1 MRRDLTVG
9 LAAVCRGVSRRVPG
23 DGQPWSPVADARR
36 TVPGRIQDGAD
47 GGREAGLQRPLAVDE
62 LGELESRG
70 SSGQCRCRLSA
81 RSASTARSHP
91 GSAWSKV
98 DPIPYQPAALAKRN
112 ANLAKRVVSDPQD
125 RFSGDPEAKCYM
137 PGLPRAAYMP
147 YPFQIIQG
155 TDKIVFAYQFAD
167 TGRIVYLGKAPQAPA
182 DSWMGMSSAK
192 FEGDTLVVTATDFND
207 ESWLDRAG
215 NYHSDALKLT
225 ERFTPVSP
233 YHLMYEATIDDAK
246 VFTRPW
252 KISFPLYRHMEKN
265 ARLLEFKCVELAEP
279 FLYGMLRRPSS
290 R

>member
-1 MRRDLTVG
+1 MRRDLTIG
-9 LAAVCRGVSRRVPG
+9 LAAVTAAFLGGFLATVSPQAQAPTPAGQFQPG
-23 DGQPWSPVADARR
+23 YKAAR
-36 TVPGRIQDGAD
+36 TAD
-47 GGREAGLQRPLAVDE
+47 GKPDFNGIWQAMNTANWNLEDHPASAGVASSAIGIYGAEPPG
-62 LGELESRG
+62 LGVVEG
-70 SSGQCRCRLSA
+70 G
-81 RSASTARSHP
+81 
-91 GSAWSKV
+91 
-98 DPIPYQPAALAKRN
+98 PIPYQPAALAKRN

-155 TDKIVFAYQFAD
+155 TDKLVFAYQFAD
-167 TGRIVYLGKAPQAPA
+167 TGRIVYLGQAPKAPA
-182 DSWMGMSSAK
+182 DSWMGMSSAR

-215 NYHSDALKLT
+215 NYHSDALKVT